1 MPSSRPVAY
10 WLFGMSG
17 LVAGMISIG
26 GITRLT
32 RSGLSMTDWKLQGSL
47 PPMNQEEWMTE
58 FDRYKTFPEYQQRQ
72 NMTLDE
78 FKYIFFWEYSHRM
91 MGRGLGLAFAL
102 PGAYFAARGM
112 IPRHLYPRM
121 LGLFALGGTQV
132 RCMLLFKEGIVLEES
147 TSYSAWLLRV

>member
-1 MPSSRPVAY
+1 
-10 WLFGMSG
+10 
-17 LVAGMISIG
+17 
-26 GITRLT
+26 
-32 RSGLSMTDWKLQGSL
+32 
-47 PPMNQEEWMTE
+47 MNQEEWMTE